1 MMTIDNVIS
10 GIKKFILL
18 QIDKLSEGS
27 PLVQFMKPLIVR
39 AVDNGIKNTRSMIEL
54 LADANGNIDTG
65 QIIDEMVSNVINTK
79 PFTIKVPYLDNIIIG
94 DGTIQINVPF
104 IDKKVVFNTEDLNT
118 LKELINSNGY
128 G

>member
-1 MMTIDNVIS
+1 MTIDNVIS

-27 PLVQFMKPLIVR
+27 PLIQFMKPLIVR
-39 AVDNGIKNTRSMIEL
+39 AVDNGVKNTRSMIEL

-118 LKELINSNGY
+118 LKELINSN
-128 G
+128 

>member
-1 MMTIDNVIS
+1 MITIDNVIS

-27 PLVQFMKPLIVR
+27 PLIQFMKPLIIR
-39 AVDNGIKNTRSMIEL
+39 AVDNGVKNTRSMIEL

-118 LKELINSNGY
+118 LKELINSN
-128 G
+128 

>member
-27 PLVQFMKPLIVR
+27 PLIQFMKPLIIR

-118 LKELINSNGY
+118 LKELINSN
-128 G
+128 

>member
-1 MMTIDNVIS
+1 MTIDNVIS

-27 PLVQFMKPLIVR
+27 PLIQFMKPLIVR
-39 AVDNGIKNTRSMIEL
+39 VVDNGIKNTRSMIEL

-118 LKELINSNGY
+118 LKELINSN
-128 G
+128 

>member
-10 GIKKFILL
+10 GIKKFVLL

-27 PLVQFMKPLIVR
+27 PLIQFMKPLIIR
-39 AVDNGIKNTRSMIEL
+39 AVDNGVKNTRSMIEL

-118 LKELINSNGY
+118 LKELINSN
-128 G
+128 

>member
-27 PLVQFMKPLIVR
+27 PLVQFMKPLIIR
-39 AVDNGIKNTRSMIEL
+39 AVDNGVKNTRSMIEL

-65 QIIDEMVSNVINTK
+65 QIIDEMVSNVVNTK

-94 DGTIQINVPF
+94 DGTIQINIPF

-118 LKELINSNGY
+118 LKELINSN
-128 G
+128 

>member
-27 PLVQFMKPLIVR
+27 PLIQFMKPLIVR
-39 AVDNGIKNTRSMIEL
+39 AVDNGVKNTRSMIEL

-94 DGTIQINVPF
+94 DGTIQINIPF

-118 LKELINSNGY
+118 LKELINSN
-128 G
+128 

>member
-27 PLVQFMKPLIVR
+27 PLIQFMKPLIVR
-39 AVDNGIKNTRSMIEL
+39 AVDKGVKNTRSMIEL

-118 LKELINSNGY
+118 LKELINSN
-128 G
+128 

>member
-1 MMTIDNVIS
+1 MITIDNVIS

-27 PLVQFMKPLIVR
+27 PLIQFMKPLIVR
-39 AVDNGIKNTRSMIEL
+39 IVDNGIKNTRSMIEL

-118 LKELINSNGY
+118 LKELINSN
-128 G
+128 

>member
-1 MMTIDNVIS
+1 MITIDNVIL

-27 PLVQFMKPLIVR
+27 PLVQFMKPLITR

-118 LKELINSNGY
+118 LKELINSN
-128 G
+128 

>member
-1 MMTIDNVIS
+1 MTIDNVIS
-10 GIKKFILL
+10 GIKRFVLL

-27 PLVQFMKPLIVR
+27 PLIQFMRPLIVR
-39 AVDNGIKNTRSMIEL
+39 AIDNGVKNTRSMIEL

-118 LKELINSNGY
+118 LKELINSN
-128 G
+128 

>member
-1 MMTIDNVIS
+1 MTIDNVIS

-39 AVDNGIKNTRSMIEL
+39 AIDNGIKNTRSMIEL

-79 PFTIKVPYLDNIIIG
+79 PFTIKIPYLDNIIIG

-118 LKELINSNGY
+118 LKELINSN
-128 G
+128 

>member
-1 MMTIDNVIS
+1 MITIDNVIS

-27 PLVQFMKPLIVR
+27 PLIQFMKPLIVR
-39 AVDNGIKNTRSMIEL
+39 AVDNGIKNNRSMIEL

-94 DGTIQINVPF
+94 DGTIQINIPF

-118 LKELINSNGY
+118 LKELINSN
-128 G
+128 

>member
-27 PLVQFMKPLIVR
+27 PLIQFMKPLIVR

-118 LKELINSNGY
+118 LKELINSN
-128 G
+128 

>member
-1 MMTIDNVIS
+1 MTIDNVIS

-18 QIDKLSEGS
+18 QINKLSEGS

-39 AVDNGIKNTRSMIEL
+39 AVDNGVKNTRSMIEL

-118 LKELINSNGY
+118 LKELINSN
-128 G
+128 

>member
-39 AVDNGIKNTRSMIEL
+39 AVDNGVKNTRSMIEL

-118 LKELINSNGY
+118 LKELINSN
-128 G
+128 

>member
-39 AVDNGIKNTRSMIEL
+39 VADNGIKNTRSMIEL

-118 LKELINSNGY
+118 LKELINSN
-128 G
+128 

>member
-1 MMTIDNVIS
+1 MITIDNVIS

-27 PLVQFMKPLIVR
+27 PLIQFMKPLIVR
-39 AVDNGIKNTRSMIEL
+39 VVDNGIKNTRSMIEL
-54 LADANGNIDTG
+54 LADASGNIDTG

-118 LKELINSNGY
+118 LKELINSN
-128 G
+128 

>member
-1 MMTIDNVIS
+1 MTIDNVIS
-10 GIKKFILL
+10 GIKKFVLL

-39 AVDNGIKNTRSMIEL
+39 AIDNGVKNTRSMIEL

-118 LKELINSNGY
+118 LKELINSN
-128 G
+128 

>member
-10 GIKKFILL
+10 GIKKFVLL

-39 AVDNGIKNTRSMIEL
+39 AIDNGVKNTRSMIEL

-104 IDKKVVFNTEDLNT
+104 IDKKVVFNIEDLNT
-118 LKELINSNGY
+118 LKELINSN
-128 G
+128 

>member
-1 MMTIDNVIS
+1 MITIDNVIS

-27 PLVQFMKPLIVR
+27 PLIQFMKPLIIR
-39 AVDNGIKNTRSMIEL
+39 AVDNGVKNTRSMIEL

-104 IDKKVVFNTEDLNT
+104 IDKKVVFNTEDLNA
-118 LKELINSNGY
+118 LKELINSN
-128 G
+128 

>member
-27 PLVQFMKPLIVR
+27 PLIQFMKPLIIR
-39 AVDNGIKNTRSMIEL
+39 AVDNGVKNTRSMIEL
-54 LADANGNIDTG
+54 LTDANGNIDTG
-65 QIIDEMVSNVINTK
+65 QIIDEIASNVINTK

-118 LKELINSNGY
+118 LKELINSN
-128 G
+128 

>member
-1 MMTIDNVIS
+1 MTIDNVIS

-18 QIDKLSEGS
+18 QINKLSEGS

-39 AVDNGIKNTRSMIEL
+39 AIDNGVKNTRSMIEL

-118 LKELINSNGY
+118 LKELINSN
-128 G
+128 

>member
-27 PLVQFMKPLIVR
+27 PLIQFMKPLIVR
-39 AVDNGIKNTRSMIEL
+39 AVDNGVKNIRSMIEL
-54 LADANGNIDTG
+54 LSDANGNIDTG

-118 LKELINSNGY
+118 LKELINSN
-128 G
+128 

>member
-1 MMTIDNVIS
+1 MTIDNVIS

-39 AVDNGIKNTRSMIEL
+39 AVDNGVKNTRSMIEL

-118 LKELINSNGY
+118 LKELINSN
-128 G
+128 

>member
-1 MMTIDNVIS
+1 MTIDNVIS
-10 GIKKFILL
+10 GIKKFVLL
-18 QIDKLSEGS
+18 QIDKLSKGS

-39 AVDNGIKNTRSMIEL
+39 AIDNGVKNTRSMIEL

-118 LKELINSNGY
+118 LKELINSN
-128 G
+128 

>member
-1 MMTIDNVIS
+1 MITIDNVIS

-27 PLVQFMKPLIVR
+27 PLIQFMKPLIIR
-39 AVDNGIKNTRSMIEL
+39 AVDNGVKNTRSMIEL

-65 QIIDEMVSNVINTK
+65 QIIDEMVSNVISTK

-118 LKELINSNGY
+118 LKELINSN
-128 G
+128 

>member
-18 QIDKLSEGS
+18 QIDKLSDGS

-39 AVDNGIKNTRSMIEL
+39 AIDNGVKNTRSMIEL

-118 LKELINSNGY
+118 LKELINSN
-128 G
+128 

>member
-27 PLVQFMKPLIVR
+27 PLVQFMKPLIIR

-94 DGTIQINVPF
+94 DGTIQINIPF

-118 LKELINSNGY
+118 LKELINSN
-128 G
+128 

>member
-1 MMTIDNVIS
+1 MTLDNVIA

-18 QIDKLSEGS
+18 QIDKVSEGS
-27 PLVQFMKPLIVR
+27 PLVQFMKPLIIR
-39 AVDNGIKNTRSMIEL
+39 AVDNSIKNTRSMIEL

-118 LKELINSNGY
+118 LKELINSN
-128 G
+128 

>member
-1 MMTIDNVIS
+1 MMTIDNIIS

-39 AVDNGIKNTRSMIEL
+39 AVDNSVKNTRSMIEL

-65 QIIDEMVSNVINTK
+65 QIIGEMVSNVINTK

-118 LKELINSNGY
+118 LKELINSN
-128 G
+128 

>member
-1 MMTIDNVIS
+1 MTIDNVIS

-27 PLVQFMKPLIVR
+27 PLIQFMKPLIIR
-39 AVDNGIKNTRSMIEL
+39 AVDNGVKNTRSMIEL
-54 LADANGNIDTG
+54 LTDANGNIDTG
-65 QIIDEMVSNVINTK
+65 QIIDEIASNVINTK

-118 LKELINSNGY
+118 LKELINSN
-128 G
+128 

>member
-27 PLVQFMKPLIVR
+27 PLVQFMKPLIIR

-118 LKELINSNGY
+118 LKELINSN
-128 G
+128 

>member
-1 MMTIDNVIS
+1 MTIDNVIS

-18 QIDKLSEGS
+18 QIDKLSEES

-39 AVDNGIKNTRSMIEL
+39 AVDNGVKNTRSMIEL

-118 LKELINSNGY
+118 LKELINSN
-128 G
+128 

>member
-39 AVDNGIKNTRSMIEL
+39 AVDNSIKNTRSMIEL

-118 LKELINSNGY
+118 LKELINSD
-128 G
+128 

>member
-1 MMTIDNVIS
+1 MTIDNVIS

-27 PLVQFMKPLIVR
+27 PLVQFMKPLIIR
-39 AVDNGIKNTRSMIEL
+39 AVDNGVKNTRSMIEL

-118 LKELINSNGY
+118 LKELINSN
-128 G
+128 

>member
-18 QIDKLSEGS
+18 QINKLSEGS

-39 AVDNGIKNTRSMIEL
+39 AVDNGVKNTRSMIEL

-118 LKELINSNGY
+118 LKELINSN
-128 G
+128 